1 MMKMKCCI
9 AVLAGISFFTLGAE
23 DFTFSSPADWEN
35 SADLRKNAPG
45 KMQLRLAGRMLSA
58 KKCTFEPGKS
68 YYITGAVRAAAGS
81 VPGNILL
88 GLRMYDSAGEHIPMH
103 CIYYVEDSITELLE
117 ATEPT
122 DKTIVVKDASKWKTA
137 AHMVL
142 AFNAKN
148 DFSDL
153 PNRNIVE
160 IPPSKIEKAGEK
172 WIIHFGKPIGT
183 VLQAGTKIREHYR
196 GGEFYF
202 GIGSD
207 KKPVVKKNERL
218 WLRKGVAQAQLLIH
232 AAPSQKGEKML
243 LELDDFSIRERK

>member
-1 MMKMKCCI
+1 MKKMGYCI
-9 AVLAGISFFTLGAE
+9 AVLAGVGFFTLGAD
-23 DFTFSSPADWEN
+23 DFTFSSPADWEKT
-35 SADLRKNAPG
+35 ADICTSAPG
-45 KMQLRLAGRMLSA
+45 KMQVRLAGRMLSA

-68 YYITGAVRAAAGS
+68 YYITGAVRAASGS

-88 GLRMYDSAGEHIPMH
+88 GLRIYDSAGEHIPMH
-103 CIYYVEDSITELLE
+103 CIYYVEGSITELLE

-142 AFNAKN
+142 AFNAKD

-160 IPPSKIEKAGEK
+160 IPPSKIEKADGK
-172 WIIHFGKPIGT
+172 WIIHFSKPLGT

-202 GIGSD
+202 GAGSD

-232 AAPSQKGEKML
+232 AAPSRKGEKML
-243 LELDDFSIRERK
+243 LELDDFSIYSKK